1 MKASL
6 VDSQQSLTEW
16 VNRATGVDTT
26 GIQVRMRGND
36 LHILFEGKQALERT
50 VTILQ
55 LIKSLQVTNL
65 GTLISDLEPPIYQ
78 VFVYDRRPGQ
88 KLPNWCQR
96 LDLNQLDR
104 HKEQFSPATIETGG
118 AIIVSNESLAR
129 QGNPDAIARY
139 LSETL
144 STLGVAVQVQVK
156 QMLGSTEID
165 PGRLWILCQSI
176 YSPDPALLALPVAE
190 KLRSLRLEGFH
201 SAVLSCQVSGES
213 TPDWTMRVDL
223 TPHAVMLKEWARWG
237 DVQALTRLLNESL
250 EELKVEVQASLQEVT
265 LHLFCKS
272 LLNDT
277 SPEQIACMQAL
288 APVMNA
294 LAPQGIQAATIYG
307 QTAND
312 EDTPAWIDWLTL
324 PATEHPALA
333 VSPLV
338 LASSGDEMAID
349 FLLSRLLNP
358 DIDWR
363 LATGGIRILLRRK
376 ADLLHVMCDAP
387 VCPKQNRIAAKVV
400 KLLHQLKVPAIAG
413 VRVYG
418 RRAGDKK
425 PTWNYGR
432 DFESRERLVPEPAPE
447 FAVTTAYVSELF
459 PVQQVEVIRQEVT
472 TQQIQSAI
480 QDTLSKWGQKA
491 RKFLLESQLFQDGQ
505 ESAEPTDYPA
515 LKVALVWSVLGLLVS
530 VQADWLLGRF
540 VAPKLSASVVNK
552 SLKHQETGLSGS
564 LTKSR
569 TGSFFN
575 ASGFTQADD
584 TNVIGKS
591 SQGSPLAAEPL
602 KQKANATAIVLAARS
617 STPTFNSRQLDEQL
631 ALYRQRIAEA
641 GNPPDVLIIGS
652 SRALRGVD
660 PVALSSALTT
670 QGYRHL
676 KVFNFGVNGATAQI
690 VDLIVRQIL
699 KPSELPKVIVWA
711 DGSRAF
717 NSGRQDVTFN
727 TIAASPGYK
736 QAQET
741 ISDPTTPNPKPQKPT
756 TKLEAPESQPTL
768 TTSWQ
773 NVNQLLNQTLGGIS
787 ASYPQRSQVK
797 TLVSQSL
804 KSMPGISEDQMTTN
818 TKQSTDNPEAD
829 VSSFAVDF
837 DGFLPLSI
845 RFNPTNY
852 YQQHPKVSG
861 SYDSDYYSFTLA
873 GAQDSALQSLLEF
886 SKSRQIPLIFINLP
900 LTQTYLDPVRAKY
913 EQDFHS
919 YMLSLA
925 TNKGLIYRDISHLW
939 PKTNEYFSD
948 PSHLN
953 RYGAYEVSQKLAVDP
968 MIPWPTKSSTPL
980 LPNK

>member
-1 MKASL
+1 MKALL

-16 VNRATGVDTT
+16 VNRATGIDTD

-36 LHILFEGKQALERT
+36 LHILCEDKTALERAP
-50 VTILQ
+50 TIRK
-55 LIKSLQVTNL
+55 LIESLQVTNL
-65 GTLISDLEPPIYQ
+65 ATLISDLEPPIYQ

-96 LDLNQLDR
+96 LYLNQLDR
-104 HKEQFSPATIETGG
+104 HLEQLTPATIQAAG

-129 QGNPDAIARY
+129 QGYPDAIARY

-156 QMLGSTEID
+156 PLLGSTEVD

-176 YSPDPALLALPVAE
+176 YSPDPALLAEPVAE
-190 KLRSLRLEGFH
+190 KLRELRLEGFRD
-201 SAVLSCQVSGES
+201 AVLSCQVSGES
-213 TPDWTMRVDL
+213 TPDWTLRVDL
-223 TPHAVMLKEWARWG
+223 TPPSVMLKEWARWG
-237 DVQALTRLLNESL
+237 DVQALTRLLNEAL
-250 EELKVEVQASLQEVT
+250 AELQVEVQASLQEVT

-272 LLNDT
+272 LRFDS
-277 SPEQIACMQAL
+277 SPEQKTCMQAI
-288 APVMNA
+288 APVLNA
-294 LAPQGIQAATIYG
+294 IAPQGIHAATIYG
-307 QTAND
+307 QTPND

-324 PATEHPALA
+324 PATVHPALA
-333 VSPLV
+333 GSALV
-338 LASSGDEMAID
+338 LASSGDEPAIH

-376 ADLLHVMCDAP
+376 ADLLHIMCDAP

-400 KLLHQLKVPAIAG
+400 KLLHQLQVPEIAG

-432 DFESRERLVPEPAPE
+432 DFESRLRLVPEPAPE
-447 FAVTTAYVSELF
+447 FAVTTAYVSDLF

-472 TQQIQSAI
+472 RQQVQSAI
-480 QDTLSKWGQKA
+480 QDTFQEWIQKA
-491 RKFLLESQLFQDGQ
+491 KKFLVESQLFQDGQ
-505 ESAEPTDYPA
+505 SSAEPNDYSA
-515 LKVALVWSVLGLLVS
+515 LKVALVWSVLGVLVS
-530 VQADWLLGRF
+530 IQADWLLGRF
-540 VAPKLSASVVNK
+540 VTPKIATHLVNPN
-552 SLKHQETGLSGS
+552 KHQETKFSAS

-569 TGSFFN
+569 TGSYFN

-584 TNVIGKS
+584 KNATPQSNQSRFLV
-591 SQGSPLAAEPL
+591 AEPL
-602 KQKANATAIVLAARS
+602 KQKANSTAIILAARS

-641 GNPPDVLIIGS
+641 GSPPDVLIIGS
-652 SRALRGVD
+652 SRALRGID

-690 VDLIVRQIL
+690 VDLIIRQIL
-699 KPSELPKVIVWA
+699 KPSELPKVIIWA

-727 TIAASPGYK
+727 AVAASPGYK
-736 QAQET
+736 QAQE
-741 ISDPTTPNPKPQKPT
+741 IIPDSSPIKPQKPI
-756 TKLEAPESQPTL
+756 TKKEAPSNQPTL

-773 NVNQLLNQTLGGIS
+773 NVNQFLNETIGGIS

-797 TLVSQSL
+797 TLFSQTL
-804 KSMPGISEDQMTTN
+804 KSIPGINEDKITT
-818 TKQSTDNPEAD
+818 TAKQLTDNPEAD
-829 VSSFAVDF
+829 GSLFAVDF

-845 RFNPTNY
+845 RFNPTTY
-852 YQQHPKVSG
+852 YQEHPKVSG
-861 SYDSDYYSFTLA
+861 SYDSDYYSFALA
-873 GAQDSALQSLLEF
+873 GSQDSAVQSLLEF
-886 SKSRQIPLIFINLP
+886 TKGKQIPLVFINLP
-900 LTQTYLDPVRAKY
+900 LTQTYLDPIRAKY
-913 EQDFHS
+913 EQDFQS
-919 YMLSLA
+919 YMLGLA
-925 TNKGLIYRDISHLW
+925 TKKGLIYRDISHLW

-968 MIPWPTKSSTPL
+968 MIPWPTK
-980 LPNK
+980 

>member
-1 MKASL
+1 MKASLPL

-16 VNRATGVDTT
+16 VNRATGIDTT
-26 GIQVRMRGND
+26 AIQVRMRGND
-36 LHILFEGKQALERT
+36 LHILFEGKALERT
-50 VTILQ
+50 ATILR

-65 GTLISDLEPPIYQ
+65 ETLISDLEPPIYQ

-96 LDLNQLDR
+96 LYLNQLDR
-104 HKEQFSPATIETGG
+104 HLEQLTPAMSTVG

-144 STLGVAVQVQVK
+144 STLGVAVQVQVRPV
-156 QMLGSTEID
+156 LDSTEVD
-165 PGRLWILCQSI
+165 SGRLWILCQSI
-176 YSPDPALLALPVAE
+176 YSPDPALLAEPVAE
-190 KLRSLRLEGFH
+190 KLRDLRLEGFR
-201 SAVLSCQVSGES
+201 SAVISCQVTGES
-213 TPDWTMRVDL
+213 TPDWTLRVDL
-223 TPHAVMLKEWARWG
+223 TPHEVMLKEWARWG
-237 DVQALTRLLNESL
+237 DVQALTRLLNQAL
-250 EELKVEVQASLQEVT
+250 QELKVEIQASLQEVT

-272 LLNDT
+272 LHNDT
-277 SPEQIACMQAL
+277 SPEQIPCMQAI
-288 APVMNA
+288 APVLNA
-294 LAPQGIQAATIYG
+294 IAPQGIQAATIYG
-307 QTAND
+307 QTDND
-312 EDTPAWIDWLTL
+312 DETPAWIDWLTL

-338 LASSGDEMAID
+338 LATSGDDLAID

-387 VCPKQNRIAAKVV
+387 VCPKQNRIAPKVV
-400 KLLHQLKVPAIAG
+400 KLLHQLKVPDIAG

-418 RRAGDKK
+418 RRAGDKN

-432 DFESRERLVPEPAPE
+432 DFESRQRLVPEPAPE

-459 PVQQVEVIRQEVT
+459 PLQQAEVIRPEVT
-472 TQQIQSAI
+472 TQQVQSAI
-480 QDTLSKWGQKA
+480 RDTLRSWGRKTK
-491 RKFLLESQLFQDGQ
+491 KFLVESQLFQDGHGSV
-505 ESAEPTDYPA
+505 EANDYQA
-515 LKVALVWSVLGLLVS
+515 LKVAFVWSVLGLLVS

-540 VAPKLSASVVNK
+540 VTPITASVVNK
-552 SLKHQETGLSGS
+552 SLKHQEKSGS
-564 LTKSR
+564 LGSLSKSHSD
-569 TGSFFN
+569 SFFN
-575 ASGFTQADD
+575 ASGFTQIEDK
-584 TNVIGKS
+584 NVTPLS
-591 SQGSPLAAEPL
+591 SKVPLTAEPL

-652 SRALRGVD
+652 SRALRGID

-690 VDLIVRQIL
+690 VDLIVHRIL
-699 KPSELPKVIVWA
+699 KPSELPKIIVWA

-741 ISDPTTPNPKPQKPT
+741 IPDIPNPTSKPT
-756 TKLEAPESQPTL
+756 PKPEAPSNQPTL

-773 NVNQLLNQTLGGIS
+773 NVNQFLNQTLGSIS

-797 TLVSQSL
+797 TLVSQTL
-804 KSMPGISEDQMTTN
+804 KSMPGISEGQTTTN
-818 TKQSTDNPEAD
+818 TKQLTDNPEAD

-873 GAQDSALQSLLEF
+873 GSQDHALQSLLQF
-886 SKSRQIPLIFINLP
+886 TKSRQIPLIFINLP
-900 LTQTYLDPVRAKY
+900 LTQTYLDPIRTKY
-913 EQDFHS
+913 EQDFHA
-919 YMLSLA
+919 YMLGLA
-925 TNKGLIYRDISHLW
+925 TNKGLIYRDISLLW

-968 MIPWPTKSSTPL
+968 MIPWPTHPGVKTPGYSP
-980 LPNK
+980 LPQ